1 MDAEFIK
8 ILERHKCR
16 PEPFAVAT
24 VVAVSGSSSARVGA
38 KAIFDEQGR
47 NVHGWVG
54 GGCAEKF
61 VGEQVLTAFG
71 DGRPRIVT
79 ARLDDEVFG
88 LGVAC
93 GGQMDVF
100 IDPMLPYEIVAVRN
114 LGGFESEFDELAH
127 RLEINITW
135 LPRGRHQPLPPEQFD
150 AALLIFAQALAAAR
164 HRSGQSLRL
173 VRDLPLCFEA
183 APTKIPRSVLILGN
197 SRISETLAIL
207 LAKSGFQVRVIGPD
221 IKSEDYPDQVQCSC
235 LHTSFGSIDFSANEA
250 VVVASQLPVDF
261 TLTANALAAGS
272 PYVSMVGSRTRV
284 MDLYRHLDLLNGHP
298 VTVPLYAPAGL
309 DIDARGP
316 GEIALSIAA
325 ELISLSGNN

>member
-16 PEPFAVAT
+16 TEPFAVAT

-38 KAIFDEQGR
+38 KAIFDELGH

-61 VGEQVLTAFG
+61 VGEQVLTAIVE
-71 DGRPRIVT
+71 GRPRIVT

-100 IDPMLPYEIVAVRN
+100 IDPIVPAEVLVVPN
-114 LGGFESEFDELAH
+114 LGGFESDFNELAR
-127 RLEINITW
+127 RLEISIAW
-135 LPRGRHQPLPPEQFD
+135 LARGHHQPPPPDRFET
-150 AALLIFAQALAAAR
+150 ALLIFAQTLATAR

-173 VRDLPLCFEA
+173 VRDLPVRFEA
-183 APTKIPRSVLILGN
+183 ALSKIPRSVLILGN

-221 IKSEDYPDQVQCSC
+221 VKSEDYPDQVQCSC
-235 LHTSFGSIDFSANEA
+235 LHTNFGSINFSSNEA

-261 TLTANALAAGS
+261 NLAANALAAGS

-284 MDLYRHLDLLNGHP
+284 MDLYRHLDQLNDHP
-298 VTVPLYAPAGL
+298 VAVPLYAPAGL
-309 DIDARGP
+309 DIDAKGP

-325 ELISLSGNN
+325 ELISLSNF

>member
-8 ILERHKCR
+8 LLEQRKR
-16 PEPFAVAT
+16 RAEPFAVAT

-38 KAIFDEQGR
+38 KAIFDAQGH
-47 NVHGWVG
+47 NVYGWVG

-61 VGEQVLTAFG
+61 VGEQVLTAVVE
-71 DGRPRIVT
+71 GRPRIVT

-100 IDPMLPYEIVAVRN
+100 IDPIVPAEIITVPE
-114 LGGFESEFDELAH
+114 LGRFASDFDDLAQ
-127 RLEINITW
+127 RLEIKINW
-135 LPRGRHQPLPPEQFD
+135 QPRGQRQQPAPHRFD
-150 AALLIFAQALAAAR
+150 TALLIFAQSLATAR
-164 HRSGQSLRL
+164 RRSGQPLRL
-173 VRDLPLCFEA
+173 VRDLPVRFEG
-183 APTKIPRSVLILGN
+183 PPPKIPRSVLILGN

-207 LAKSGFQVRVIGPD
+207 LAKSDFQVRVIGPD
-221 IKSEDYPDQVQCSC
+221 VKPEDYPDQVQCSC
-235 LHTSFGSIDFSANEA
+235 MHANFGSIAFSSDEA

-261 TLTANALAAGS
+261 GLVTSALKGGS

-284 MDLYRHLDLLNGHP
+284 MDLYRHLELLNDQP
-298 VTVPLYAPAGL
+298 VTLPLFAPAGL
-309 DIDARGP
+309 DIDAKGP

-325 ELISLSGNN
+325 ELIWTAG